1 SLRSRY
7 ELLLVVL
14 LEALHELCDRQA
26 FGVLVRATAAGAV
39 LVRTALL
46 RGSVLALLLR
56 LGRSLLLCRFAGLLG
71 SGLGRLVGAERR
83 LGARCGLGCA
93 LLRLSLRGLTLLVVA
108 PARGLGLG
116 GLGATVRRGLRA
128 GGARLGTARGARL
141 RAAGGAGVHDDRD
154 LRGLLGVV
162 PGPLHGGEAAGGEGR
177 GAAVGTRLAVVAKR
191 RGPRGGG
198 STGGRARLAAACCA
212 LLGLLSLRGLRLPSR
227 SGPVT
232 AVRRLLAAPI
242 QLD

>member
-1 SLRSRY
+1 
-7 ELLLVVL
+7 
-14 LEALHELCDRQA
+14 
-26 FGVLVRATAAGAV
+26 
-39 LVRTALL
+39 
-46 RGSVLALLLR
+46 RGGLSCALLL
-56 LGRSLLLCRFAGLLG
+56 G
-71 SGLGRLVGAERR
+71 
-83 LGARCGLGCA
+83 
-93 LLRLSLRGLTLLVVA
+93 SLRGLALLVLTT
-108 PARGLGLG
+108 ARCLRLG
-116 GLGATVRRGLRA
+116 GLRAAVGCSLRA
-128 GGARLGTARGARL
+128 GGTRL
-141 RAAGGAGVHDDRD
+141 RAAGGVGVHDDRD
-154 LRGLLGVV
+154 LRGLIGVI

-242 QLD
+242 QLDDALGAGAHGGLLVVQLLAGHLRKLGPQGDQLVAQLLQVLVALVAQLAGVVFLQRRLALLVARDLALHLRAVGSLQGIHALLLRAQRA